1 MFFVDLTSDKC
12 PKCCSGESF
21 MTIDRILMVVLALI
35 TAANISDVFADYQMQ
50 VGVWHLIV
58 ESTTVIISTVAFI
71 LLWFRI
77 IRRNQELRSLKE
89 ALSRSQRNSE
99 QTEEENTRLKADIET
114 PAEEYSYMAVKEWF
128 KRWKFSPSEQEVAI
142 LLIKGLTFNEI
153 AEVRSTKEKTVRQQ
167 ASSVY
172 AKSGLNGRNNLSAWL
187 IDALL
192 D

>member
-1 MFFVDLTSDKC
+1 
-12 PKCCSGESF
+12 